1 MIRQRDKWENVKQ
14 RRKKKLF
21 EKGTN
26 KNRNQNKKITR
37 KKEKNKGGI

>member
-1 MIRQRDKWENVKQ
+1 M
-14 RRKKKLF
+14 KKLF
-21 EKGTN
+21 DIRTN